1 VSAKTAA
8 LGLYSYAE
16 FGLCVA
22 GFIPVMGASW
32 LRHRG
37 DPTQRA
43 PGRWMRRLGRVT
55 TTLSPLWKFRVIGDA
70 PPDILTRAY
79 VVVSN
84 HESNADPFLL
94 SHLPW
99 DMRWIAKEELFQMPV
114 IGLTFR
120 FSGDVRLRRGEG
132 ESVRAVMTECR
143 AALDAGIPV
152 MIFPEGTRSKT
163 GELLPFKDGAFK
175 LAIDA
180 GVPILPLAIRG
191 TRTCM
196 PKGSAWFGAA
206 DASVEILSPIA
217 TTGMKENDVP
227 ALRDRARDVIS
238 AARG

>member
-1 VSAKTAA
+1 MSAKTIA
-8 LGLYSYAE
+8 LGVYSYAE
-16 FGLCVA
+16 FFACVA
-22 GFIPVMGASW
+22 GFIPVMGASY

-55 TTLSPLWKFRVIGDA
+55 TTLTPLWKFRVEGDA
-70 PPDILTRAY
+70 PPDIADHAY

-99 DMRWIAKEELFQMPV
+99 DMRWIAKDELFRMPV

-120 FSGDVRLRRGEG
+120 FSGDVRLLRGEG
-132 ESVRAVMTECR
+132 ESIRAMFRECR
-143 AALDAGIPV
+143 AALDGGISV

-180 GVPILPLAIRG
+180 GVPILPLAITG
-191 TRTCM
+191 TRDCM

-206 DASVEILSPIA
+206 DARVKILAPIP
-217 TTGMKENDVP
+217 TTGLTDADLP
-227 ALRDRARDVIS
+227 ALRDRVREIIA